1 MQGYENYHKEIWSF
15 QLLLQGIID
24 GAKLDA
30 VSLHRYL
37 GLIVNKQC
45 SFLKLPHHHQYH
57 R

>member
-15 QLLLQGIID
+15 QLLLQRIID

-30 VSLHRYL
+30 VSFYRYL

-45 SFLKLPHHHQYH
+45 SFLKLPHHYQYH